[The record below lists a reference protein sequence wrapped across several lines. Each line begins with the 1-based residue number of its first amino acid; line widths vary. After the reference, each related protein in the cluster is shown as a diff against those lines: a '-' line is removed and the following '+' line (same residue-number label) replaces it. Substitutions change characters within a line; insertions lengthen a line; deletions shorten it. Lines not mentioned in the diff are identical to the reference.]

1 MTEPA
6 ADSGRGATRVA
17 AGILLSRVLG
27 LVRQKL
33 LAHFLGT
40 GPAAAAFLAA
50 LRIPNVLQNLL
61 GEGVLSASFIPVYAS
76 LRARKEDDAARHV
89 AGAVF
94 GLLCIAN
101 AVLVALGLLLA
112 PWLVTLLA
120 PGFED
125 ETRAL

>member
-50 LRIPNVLQNLL
+50 LRIPNFLQNLL
-61 GEGVLSASFIPVYAS
+61 GEGVLSASFIPVYAG
-76 LRARKEDDAARHV
+76 LRAKKEDEEAQKV
-89 AGAVF
+89 AGEVF
-94 GLLCIAN
+94 GLLAAAN
-101 AVLVALGLLLA
+101 GVLVAVGLIAAPLL
-112 PWLVTLLA
+112 VMLLA
-120 PGFED
+120 PGFAPE
-125 ETRAL
+125 